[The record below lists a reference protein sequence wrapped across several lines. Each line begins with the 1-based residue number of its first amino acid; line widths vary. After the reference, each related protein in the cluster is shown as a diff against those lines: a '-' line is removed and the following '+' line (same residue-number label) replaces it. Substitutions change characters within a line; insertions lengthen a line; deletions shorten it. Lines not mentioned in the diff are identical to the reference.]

1 MFKPSRRYRRR
12 TMPLRRVFFLSLFIF
27 IMCTWA
33 GIWIVNDQ
41 MKPAVMNIAVS
52 QAEQLG
58 NYAVNYGVGEN
69 VLANIRKNN
78 DPNPLPNMDT
88 DKLIVTHRNAQNEI
102 SDYEL
107 NSAEASR
114 IKGAISD
121 RILWF
126 LRMAEK
132 GKITMTNG
140 PAQDLR
146 YVQDGEGTGLIANI
160 PLGQVLNNALI
171 SNYGPRIP
179 VEMDIVSNVTADL
192 QWDYRNVGINNIIF
206 VIYLNVSVKVN
217 VIVPFAIQA
226 ATINQ
231 HIPIGSKVLPQ
242 GVPYYYSSGGSGSS
256 PSLSV
261 NPVPGSATK
270 DQATKN

>member
-1 MFKPSRRYRRR
+1 MFKPSRRYTRR
-12 TMPLRRVFFLSLFIF
+12 TMPLRKVFFLSLLIF
-27 IMCTWA
+27 ILFTWA

-58 NYAVNYGVGEN
+58 NYAINYGVGEN
-69 VLANIRKNN
+69 VLANIQKNT
-78 DPNPLPNMDT
+78 DPNQLPNMDT
-88 DKLIVTHRNAQNEI
+88 NKLIVTHRNAQNEV

-107 NSAEASR
+107 NSAEANR
-114 IKGAISD
+114 IRGVISD

-140 PAQDLR
+140 PAQDLQ
-146 YVQDGEGTGLIANI
+146 YVQNSGGTGMIANI
-160 PLGQVLNNALI
+160 PLGQILNNALL

-179 VEMDIVSNVTADL
+179 VEMDVVSNVATDI
-192 QWDYRNVGINNIIF
+192 QWDYKNVGINNIIF
-206 VIYLNVSVKVN
+206 VIYLNVNVKVN
-217 VIVPFAIQA
+217 VIVPFAMQT

-256 PSLSV
+256 PALPI
-261 NPVPGSATK
+261 NPIPGSAPKGQT
-270 DQATKN
+270 TNN